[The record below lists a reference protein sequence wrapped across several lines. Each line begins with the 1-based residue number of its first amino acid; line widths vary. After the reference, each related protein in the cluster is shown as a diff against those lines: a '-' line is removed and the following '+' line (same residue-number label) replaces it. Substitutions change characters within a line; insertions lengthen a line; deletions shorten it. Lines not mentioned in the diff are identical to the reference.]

1 MNRFIRIILSVLFI
15 GFLIPTNAFAAF
27 GLISQKLTPPTPG
40 PNQEVTIQLNSYNV
54 NLNAAKIIW
63 YIDGEAQKEGTA
75 ETSFVTRTGDFGEKK
90 VVDVVIFAQD
100 GTRFDKQIVLAPAEV
115 DILWEALT
123 YTPPF
128 YKGKALP
135 TYKSLVKVSALARF
149 NTETS
154 DPAAYYYKWTLDR
167 NKGVGEALGKN
178 STVVAAAWPDSHV
191 NVAVETSLP
200 GTDWKGAKNLNIDS
214 VNPQVVF
221 YEQAPLL
228 GIRFAQ
234 ALTSGLVATGNE
246 FTIQA
251 APYFFSLDNYKNG
264 ELVYEWTAN
273 RNRVL
278 PTLDPLKLILTKS
291 SKAAENFIVSL
302 SVQNAKRVI
311 QEGRGQTTVSFNAE
325 E

>member
-1 MNRFIRIILSVLFI
+1 MNRFISTILSLF
-15 GFLIPTNAFAAF
+15 FLCFFIPTNAFAAF

-54 NLNAAKIIW
+54 NLNASKIIW
-63 YIDGEAQKEGTA
+63 YINGEAQKEGTA

-90 VVDVVIFAQD
+90 VIDVVIFAQD
-100 GTRFDKQIVLAPAEV
+100 GARFDKQIVLAPAEV
-115 DILWEALT
+115 DVLWEAQT

-135 TYKSLVKVSALARF
+135 TYKSLIKVSAIPRF
-149 NTETS
+149 NAATS
-154 DPAAYYYKWTLDR
+154 DPAAYYYKWTLDI

-178 STVVAAAWPDSHV
+178 STVIAAGWPDSHV
-191 NVAVETSLP
+191 NIAVETSLP
-200 GTDWKGAKNLNIDS
+200 GTDWKGAKNLDINS
-214 VNPQVVF
+214 TNPEVVF

-228 GIRFAQ
+228 GTRFAQ
-234 ALTSGLVATGNE
+234 AMGAGLMAEGNE

-251 APYFFSLDNYKNG
+251 APYFFALDNYKNG
-264 ELVYEWTAN
+264 ELVYDWRVN

-291 SKAAENFIVSL
+291 SKAAENFGVSL
-302 SVQNAKRVI
+302 SIQNAKRVI
-311 QEGRGQTTVSFNAE
+311 QQGGAATAVSFSAE
-325 E
+325 Q